1 MKFTLIR
8 LFALGTIAS
17 FIVAGLACTPKVPD
31 ELPNILWITSE
42 DNSPFLG
49 IYGDTIATT
58 PNLDQLGSEGFIYT
72 HAYANYPVCSPA
84 RNTIITGVYAASNGN
99 EQMRST
105 YPKSDKVVT
114 YPEWLRQAGYYC
126 TNNVKT
132 DYNYQGDY
140 NVIWDDCSRTAS
152 YKNRPEGKPFFAIF
166 NIMTSHESQ
175 IHQFIP
181 NDELR
186 HKPEDMVLPPYHPD
200 TPEMRHD
207 WAQYYDKVE
216 DMDSEVGALLKE
228 LDESGLAEN
237 TIVFYYGDHGGV
249 LARSKRFVYESG
261 TRVPFIV
268 RIPEKYKAFFP
279 AKRPGSKVDRNISF
293 VDLAPTLLSLAGID
307 KPDYMQGDAFLGRN
321 VDPEP
326 EYVHMTRGRMDER
339 VDMVRAVRDKKYR
352 YIRNYMPFRITLQH
366 VAYLFNAPSA
376 QSWEDAYKAGTLNE
390 VQSAVFQ
397 TKPVEELYYTE
408 IDPWEVNNLAGDPE
422 YEQVLVRM
430 REENRRWMA
439 EIRDVGLIPETE
451 YTRRAGEGAMYDYM
465 RSAACPF
472 DELLDAAQL
481 ATSPGEGDI
490 DQYIAYLKNEDSAIR
505 FWGATGLLAHIDNAG
520 PALPVLQGLAG
531 EQASATA
538 ILVAEALFQLGDL
551 ETASQIYIRI
561 LTDESDGPLDRNFA
575 LNSLDAIDFRTPE
588 IEAAVQA
595 IYQSNLE
602 ALSGFSRYS
611 RYDASMADYLMR
623 KWGLLI

>member
-1 MKFTLIR
+1 MKLVHTKFAVIGIIA
-8 LFALGTIAS
+8 LFILG
-17 FIVAGLACTPKVPD
+17 GMACTPKVPV

-49 IYGDTIATT
+49 IYGDEFATT
-58 PNLDQLGSEGFIYT
+58 PNLDRLGSEGFIYT
-72 HAYANYPVCSPA
+72 HAYANYPVCSPT

-105 YPKSDKVVT
+105 YPKSDKVIT

-132 DYNYQGDY
+132 DYNYKGDY
-140 NVIWDDCSRTAS
+140 NIIWDDCSQTAH

-166 NIMTSHESQ
+166 NIMTSHESS
-175 IHQFIP
+175 IHRSIP
-181 NDELR
+181 TEQLR
-186 HKPEDMVLPPYHPD
+186 HKPENVILPPYHPD

-279 AKRPGSKVDRNISF
+279 ARDTGSYVDRNISF
-293 VDLAPTLLSLAGID
+293 VDLAPTLLSLAGVD

-339 VDMVRAVRDKKYR
+339 IDMVRAVRDKKYR

-376 QSWEDAYKAGTLNE
+376 RSWEDAYKAGTLNE
-390 VQSAVFQ
+390 VQSAVFH
-397 TKPVEELYYTE
+397 TKPVEELYDTE
-408 IDPWEVNNLAGDPE
+408 NDPWEVTNLAGDPE
-422 YEQVLVRM
+422 YGQVLERM

-439 EIRDVGLIPETE
+439 EIRDVGLIPENE
-451 YTRRAGEGAMYDYM
+451 YTRRMGDSSMYDYM

-472 DELLDAAQL
+472 DELLEAAQM
-481 ATSPGEGDI
+481 ATSPGGGDT
-490 DQYIAYLKNEDSAIR
+490 DRYIEFLKNDDSAIR
-505 FWGATGLLAHIDNAG
+505 YWGATGLLAHMENAA
-520 PALPVLQGLAG
+520 PALSVLQSLAG
-531 EQASATA
+531 EEASATA
-538 ILVAEALFQLGDL
+538 TLVAEALFHLGDR
-551 ETASQIYIRI
+551 ETANQIYTRI
-561 LTDESDGPLDRNFA
+561 LTGESDGLSDRNFA

-595 IYQSNLE
+595 IYRDNIE
-602 ALSGFSRYS
+602 AMSGFGRYD
-611 RYDASMADYLMR
+611 RYDASMADYLLR
-623 KWGLLI
+623 KWGLMD